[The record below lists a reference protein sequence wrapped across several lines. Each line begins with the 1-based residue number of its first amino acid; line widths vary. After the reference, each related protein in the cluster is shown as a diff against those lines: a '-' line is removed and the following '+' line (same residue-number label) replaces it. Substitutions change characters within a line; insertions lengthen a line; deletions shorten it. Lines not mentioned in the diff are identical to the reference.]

1 MKAPPDQ
8 ADLPGG
14 SPGYGIATLAS
25 LTGLSQDVI
34 RTWERRYKA
43 LSPGRNDTGRRL
55 YGEADLARLRLLAGL
70 TAQGHAISTLAP
82 LTADQLLALT
92 PSRDL
97 TDDDERAAARTREG
111 LLAAFMSF
119 DGDRA
124 ARLLGRASLAFDPL
138 ALCERVL
145 GPVLEEIGQGWSEG
159 RISIAQEH
167 AASSL
172 IRAHL
177 LGLLQATHAPPSAPV
192 CVVAAL
198 AGEGHDLGALY
209 AALLAAQAG
218 QRVVFLGGSLPT
230 SEIARAVE
238 QTGASRLLLS
248 LIALPADEA
257 REQLETLASVIAPGV
272 TLQVGGQGAL
282 RVPLPPRCK
291 LAGLASIAP

>member
-1 MKAPPDQ
+1 MTTLPDQ
-8 ADLPGG
+8 AALPGG
-14 SPGYGIATLAS
+14 APGYGIATLAS

-43 LSPGRNDTGRRL
+43 LSPGRTGTGRRL

-70 TAQGHAISTLAP
+70 TARGHAISTLAP
-82 LTADQLLALT
+82 LTTDQLLALT
-92 PSRDL
+92 PSQDL
-97 TDDDERAAARTREG
+97 APDDERAAARTREG
-111 LLAAFMSF
+111 LLAAFTSF

-145 GPVLEEIGQGWSEG
+145 GPVLEEVGRGWSEG

-167 AASSL
+167 AASSV

-177 LGLLQATHAPPSAPV
+177 LGLLQTTHPPASAPV
-192 CVVAAL
+192 CVVATL
-198 AGEGHDLGALY
+198 AGEGHDLGALF

-230 SEIARAVE
+230 SDIARAVE

-248 LIALPADEA
+248 LVALPADEA
-257 REQLETLASVIAPGV
+257 REQLETLARVVDPRV
-272 TLQVGGQGAL
+272 TLQVGGRGASC
-282 RVPLPPRCK
+282 VQLPPRCE
-291 LAGLASIAP
+291 LASLASIAP